1 MLHVNLTDEVMLED
15 EPEEAP
21 KPENHDALG
30 AMLYSQWDSWATIR
44 REIEEEWLRDLRAFN
59 QQNEPDVAA
68 LSQFH
73 SHIYYGMTRTKCLS
87 AYSRIT
93 DLMFQTG
100 DDHWGINATPVPNGQ
115 NSDDPFVQAY
125 QDEMAR
131 RVELMRDEMD
141 DQLIGLQYEDKLK
154 AAILEGCILGTGV
167 VKGITPGFRT
177 IQPWAM
183 MNGVW
188 DVVNSEI
195 PYPEMGACSIFDVY
209 PDPYANSI
217 EDMSGCYERHILNR
231 QQFKALADD
240 SQFDGQAIKDILKA
254 TDKGNYT
261 ALYHETERRKIAGI
275 TDTSGSQAERY
286 ELVEYWGQVS
296 GRMLVAAGLEI
307 DDEEE
312 TYWANVWVS
321 QGKTL
326 LAKLM
331 PMKKQRIPYNF
342 FIYAKIPHQFWGIGP
357 ARMIRYSQYSFN
369 GANRAY
375 LDNMAISALPQIEV
389 DVRMLKDGEDP
400 AKIVPGRVWTRD
412 SGDPDTPAVRF
423 SYPDSKGADFINMS
437 DQFKKLA
444 DEESLLPSYTHG
456 DQIQGL
462 NKTASGMSMLMG
474 AANITIKTVV
484 KNLEDFCIK
493 PLLQSLFDWNMQWS
507 DKDEIKG
514 DMNIEVRGSSAL
526 IAKEMQS
533 QRLIEFLQLTANPI
547 DLQYTDRRYL
557 LKEAANALDI
567 DADKAIP
574 EPQDIYNGQDP
585 SLGNPALMQPPGM
598 GGFGGLPQG
607 TAPGVTQGAG
617 VVPGGQT
624 PEATGAMP
632 GYQ

>member
-1 MLHVNLTDEVMLED
+1 MLHVNLTDEVMLAD
-15 EPEEAP
+15 EPEETP
-21 KPENHDALG
+21 KPENTDSLG

-44 REIEEEWLRDLRAFN
+44 REVEEEWLKDLRAFN
-59 QQNEPDVAA
+59 QQNEPEAES

-87 AYSRIT
+87 SYSRIV
-93 DLMFQTG
+93 DLMFQTS
-100 DDHWGINATPVPNGQ
+100 DDHWGINATPVPNDQ
-115 NSDDPFVQAY
+115 NGDDPIVQAY
-125 QDEMAR
+125 QDEMAS

-141 DQLIGLQYEDKLK
+141 DQLIDLAYEDKLK

-167 VKGITPGFRT
+167 VKGITPGFRSL
-177 IQPWAM
+177 QQWAM
-183 MNGVW
+183 MDGIW

-195 PYPEMGACSIFDVY
+195 PFPELGACSIFDVY
-209 PDPYANSI
+209 PDPYATCI

-231 QQFKALADD
+231 QQFKLLADNP
-240 SQFDGQAIKDILKA
+240 QFDGEAVKSILRS

-286 ELVEYWGQVS
+286 ELIEYWGQVS
-296 GRMLVAAGLEI
+296 GRMLVSAGLEV

-342 FIYAKIPHQFWGIGP
+342 FIYAKVPHQFWGIGP

-369 GANRAY
+369 GSIRAY
-375 LDNMAISALPQIEV
+375 LDRMAISALPQIEV

-400 AKIVPGRVWTRD
+400 SKIIPGRVWLRG

-423 SYPDSKGADFINMS
+423 YDPETRGNDFINMA

-462 NKTASGMSMLMG
+462 NKTASGMSMLMS

-507 DKDEIKG
+507 DKDHIKG
-514 DMNIEVRGSSAL
+514 DMQIEVRGSSAL

-585 SLGNPALMQPPGM
+585 SLGHPALMQPPGM

-607 TAPGVTQGAG
+607 TTPGVTQGAG

>member
-1 MLHVNLTDEVMLED
+1 MLHVNLTDEVMLAD
-15 EPEEAP
+15 EPEETP
-21 KPENHDALG
+21 KPENTDALG

-44 REIEEEWLRDLRAFN
+44 REVEEEWLKDLRAFN
-59 QQNEPDVAA
+59 QQNEPDADS

-87 AYSRIT
+87 AYSRIV
-93 DLMFQTG
+93 DLMFQTS
-100 DDHWGINATPVPNGQ
+100 DDHWGVNATPVPNDQ
-115 NSDDPFVQAY
+115 NGDDPIVQAY
-125 QDEMAR
+125 QDEMAS

-141 DQLIGLQYEDKLK
+141 DQLIDLAYEDKLK

-167 VKGITPGFRT
+167 VKGITPGFRSL
-177 IQPWAM
+177 QQWAM
-183 MNGVW
+183 MDGIW

-195 PYPEMGACSIFDVY
+195 PFPELGACSIFDVY
-209 PDPYANSI
+209 PDPYATCI

-231 QQFKALADD
+231 QQFKLLADNP
-240 SQFDGQAIKDILKA
+240 QFDGEAVKSILRS

-286 ELVEYWGQVS
+286 ELIEYWGQIS
-296 GRMLVAAGLEI
+296 GRMLVSAGLEV

-342 FIYAKIPHQFWGIGP
+342 FIYAKVPHQFWGIGP

-369 GANRAY
+369 GSIRAY
-375 LDNMAISALPQIEV
+375 LDRMAISALPQIEV

-400 AKIVPGRVWTRD
+400 SKIIPGRVWLRG

-423 SYPDSKGADFINMS
+423 YDPETRGNDFINMA

-507 DKDEIKG
+507 DKDHIKG
-514 DMNIEVRGSSAL
+514 DMQIEVRGSSAL

-533 QRLIEFLQLTANPI
+533 QRLIEFLQLTANPF
-547 DLQYTDRRYL
+547 DMQYVDRHYL
-557 LKEAANALDI
+557 LREAANALDI
-567 DADKAIP
+567 DASKAIP
-574 EPQDIYNGQDP
+574 EPQEIMNGQDP
-585 SLGNPALMQPPGM
+585 SLGNPQLMQPPGM
-598 GGFGGLPQG
+598 GQFGGLPEG

-617 VVPGGQT
+617 VMQ
-624 PEATGAMP
+624 TGAFGDNSGSMP
-632 GYQ
+632 SYQ